1 MVWIIV
7 VLGATFLAAAAL
19 DHVES
24 GLDDDDDDDDYETKV
39 KTSEKKKK

>member
-24 GLDDDDDDDDYETKV
+24 GLDDDDDDDYETKV

>member
-24 GLDDDDDDDDYETKV
+24 GFDDDDDDDYETKEN
-39 KTSEKKKK
+39 TSDKKKK